1 MYTYVTHTET
11 IMCTGDFALGIMCI
25 YRRIF
30 MCIYIYI
37 YTHIRVYI
45 GVYLCASIYIYTH
58 IRVYA
63 HKYTPIYTYN
73 VHR

>member
-37 YTHIRVYI
+37 YTHIRVY
-45 GVYLCASIYIYTH
+45 
-58 IRVYA
+58 A